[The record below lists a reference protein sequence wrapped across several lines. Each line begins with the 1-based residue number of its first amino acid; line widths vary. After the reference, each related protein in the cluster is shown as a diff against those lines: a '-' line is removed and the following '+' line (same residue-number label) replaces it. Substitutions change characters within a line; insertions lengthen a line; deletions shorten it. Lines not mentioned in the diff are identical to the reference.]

1 MQLKASELHQR
12 VFDHLFQAIAL
23 MGMLHDNELELV
35 AASLENPVHYGYSAD
50 KATAKVI
57 ADVVRSYKENA

>member
-1 MQLKASELHQR
+1 MQLKASDLHQR

-23 MGMLHDNELELV
+23 MDMLHDNELELI
-35 AASLENPVHYGYSAD
+35 ATSLENPAHYGDSAD

-57 ADVVRSYKENA
+57 ADAVRSYKENA